1 MVDIFLELG
10 AASIEMADPHGATPL
25 LVAVAAAASNHAFVQ
40 HLLGLGANPHAA
52 YGNGRNALNCVLR
65 VLFLSCR
72 CVVSLCVV
80 RRLLILGFE
89 LLDWP
94 TCRVGQRRKR

>member
-1 MVDIFLELG
+1 MACERQSAEMVDIFLELG

-52 YGNGRNALNCVLR
+52 YGNGRNALSCVLQVLSCR
-65 VLFLSCR
+65 VVSCR
-72 CVVSLCVV
+72 CVVSCAV
-80 RRLLILGFE
+80 
-89 LLDWP
+89 
-94 TCRVGQRRKR
+94 C